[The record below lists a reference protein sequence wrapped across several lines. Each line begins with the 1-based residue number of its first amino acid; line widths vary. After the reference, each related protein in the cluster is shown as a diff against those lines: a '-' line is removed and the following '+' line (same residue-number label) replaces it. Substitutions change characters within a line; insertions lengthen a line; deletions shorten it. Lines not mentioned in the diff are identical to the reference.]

1 MSVAIVEGPAILI
14 GYAYRLDVESEAPLF
29 PQPAEIIAE
38 VRLKPSA
45 QDVLATLKTAD
56 GTLMRRSDCL
66 LSLVIPAQD
75 TSHFEPGS
83 VVLDM
88 VRVDVRP
95 ALPLGFLLEIPVML
109 PVTRGLP

>member
-14 GYAYRLDVESEAPLF
+14 SYAYRLDLETEAPLF
-29 PQPAEIIAE
+29 AEHAEIIAQ

-45 QDVLATLKTAD
+45 PDVLATLRTEE
-56 GTLMRRSDCL
+56 GTLMRQNDCL
-66 LSLVIPAQD
+66 LSLIIPAQD
-75 TSHFEPGS
+75 TANLDPGS

-95 ALPLGFLLEIPVML
+95 ALPLSFILEIPVML

>member
-14 GYAYRLDVESEAPLF
+14 GYAYRLDVESEASLF
-29 PQPAEIIAE
+29 PALAEMVAQ

-45 QDVLATLKTAD
+45 TDILATLTTAE
-56 GTLMRRSDCL
+56 GTIVRQSDCL
-66 LSLVIPAQD
+66 MSLTIPAQD

-83 VVLDM
+83 IVLDM
-88 VRVDVRP
+88 VRVDVHP

>member
-14 GYAYRLDVESEAPLF
+14 GYAYRLDLETEAPLF
-29 PQPAEIIAE
+29 PQTAELVAQ

-45 QDVLATLKTAD
+45 PDVLATLSTQD
-56 GTLMRRSDCL
+56 GTLMRQSDCL
-66 LSLVIPAQD
+66 LSLTIPAQD
-75 TSHFEPGS
+75 TSRFEPGS

-109 PVTRGLP
+109 PVTRGLL

>member
-14 GYAYRLDVESEAPLF
+14 GYAYRLDLETEAPLF
-29 PQPAEIIAE
+29 PETANIIAQ

-45 QDVLATLKTAD
+45 TDILATLTTAD
-56 GTLMRRSDCL
+56 GTLMRQSDCL
-66 LSLVIPAQD
+66 LSLTIPAPD
-75 TSHFEPGS
+75 TANLEPGS

-88 VRVDVRP
+88 VRVDVSP

-109 PVTRGLP
+109 SVTRGLL

>member
-14 GYAYRLDVESEAPLF
+14 GYAYRLDVESEASLF
-29 PQPAEIIAE
+29 PQTAEIIAQ

-45 QDVLATLKTAD
+45 QDVLATLRTD
-56 GTLMRRSDCL
+56 DETLTRQSDCL
-66 LSLVIPAQD
+66 LSLTIPAQD
-75 TSHFEPGS
+75 TSRFEPGS

>member
-14 GYAYRLDVESEAPLF
+14 GYTYRLDLEAEAPLF
-29 PQPAEIIAE
+29 PETVDLIAH

-45 QDVLATLKTAD
+45 TDILATLTTAD
-56 GTLMRRSDCL
+56 GTLIRQSDCL
-66 LSLVIPAQD
+66 LSLTIPAHD
-75 TSHFEPGS
+75 TSRFEPGS

-88 VRVDVRP
+88 VRVDVSP

-109 PVTRGLP
+109 PVTRGLL

>member
-1 MSVAIVEGPAILI
+1 MSVAIIEGPAILI
-14 GYAYRLDVESEAPLF
+14 GYAYRLEVESEAPLF
-29 PQPAEIIAE
+29 PALAEMVAQ

-45 QDVLATLKTAD
+45 TDILATLTTAE
-56 GTLMRRSDCL
+56 GTLVRQSDCL
-66 LSLVIPAQD
+66 MSLTIPAQD

>member
-14 GYAYRLDVESEAPLF
+14 GYTYRLDLEAEAPLF
-29 PQPAEIIAE
+29 PEMADIIAQ

-45 QDVLATLKTAD
+45 PDVLATLRTDDA
-56 GTLMRRSDCL
+56 TLTRRSDCL
-66 LSLVIPAQD
+66 LSLTIPAHD
-75 TSHFEPGS
+75 TSRFEPGS

-88 VRVDVRP
+88 VRVDARP
-95 ALPLGFLLEIPVML
+95 SLPLGFLLEIPVML